1 MPWGRIL
8 PIIMLCILI
17 LICICILWRRP
28 KEGFQAAPPFTCNAG
43 ETQIPCPDGRQAMCC
58 QKNGDYSVYNKIR
71 KADGSAPTAPESSRL
86 LSNYKPADTLS
97 EAYKADTVIR
107 EAYEAYQEAADEA
120 DMANDED
127 PTVEPPPEA
136 LPDVGTSLG
145 TLDSSI
151 SSVPWDSD
159 NSSMLQKDT
168 VWGYVSPEASKSIW
182 NKAYYMNLF
191 GDLANISTDESGKFT
206 YQSPVLGIEVNDPQ
220 AGAAAA
226 VGDFLIMNVVA
237 PAIQNSISNISP
249 IELQPSTRKLDK
261 PITKVQRPVG
271 PHLKSKMGGG
281 KFKALRKA
289 MSNRF
294 TKWFAKKMQTF
305 MAKFM
310 IKKAA
315 LIASLQATAVSI
327 GIATMGAGLPQAQ
340 SVVAM
345 VSTILEV
352 LGNITMAISIV
363 MAPVL
368 EQLIDGEGMCP
379 NDYKALDK
387 VIPVPANTF
396 ISMFI
401 PVIGDIVDLFYPYVC
416 FRKPRD
422 ELTAGLASFVG
433 GQFPVALA
441 LFITAAVKDAQENT
455 PWVVTKKRLESQPY
469 TEDNTLS
476 VAFTNQIQPAL
487 DGNGVGIIPPPLENF
502 QIQAPD
508 GSKKARDWC
517 NFANPIMLDRMA
529 NFYYKQASAY
539 REMNEDGTVTFTY
552 ISRFLGVVASS
563 ELSCDVACAM
573 TTVTF
578 DPAQGNKVD
587 VSVDTP
593 FYRRF
598 YFIKDPTDTQGY
610 FTVTGCTHQDETAP
624 DATAVSSDEGANY
637 VPSLPKVFNVS
648 RITPAINVNQ
658 ILAGVGTGVI
668 GFGLQAYG
676 GLMGA
681 VVNAAGSS
689 YINEGLLKASYLAIK
704 PGQALPEGAYI
715 YQKAP
720 NNLILQS
727 TNEYFNID
735 RGAVIESSYGYAPEI
750 NFCVG
755 SQVSMEQCTDQTRLR
770 SVVDKYHAENPTR
783 RIKIIRTI
791 EPRGVDACYYKWD
804 ETAYT
809 ADTNDES
816 IDYQSKEILLYYK
829 IMDTTTCVWGMDRF
843 AAYETAPEAY
853 KQPRTI
859 PIPVAARKPGQGI
872 YKYPTRKAVVDKLG
886 NTTWV
891 PMHPPTP
898 FVVPRPLPPK
908 TTLGGGTAT
917 CDSRKQIEKCITD
930 FNSAHTNR
938 KIQAVKAAWTAK
950 ADRCD
955 YLVDMLRVS
964 GDKRVIQRESVA
976 IKLNIET
983 VGKDSGFTRVS
994 DGSDK
999 INSGTFIQP
1008 ETPLLSTPD
1017 TSGGILGYKAVIAAL
1032 QTTFNNII
1040 KPIVLQKPE
1049 AKLPEI
1055 ANAAN
1060 RSIETLSQLIFNNQ
1074 TLKACPEKKCSDPD
1088 ILAAIYTTY
1097 NTDNN
1102 PTEQYEVDV
1111 HTMTKILKAGVASE
1125 TECDV
1130 IFQDQNQS
1138 YEDILFEPTKIVNTG
1153 MSYRFKLT
1161 PTGAPCSGVPYKVL
1175 PNDYKDVSGAAIGVR
1190 SDSTTIYD
1198 TNTQNIGF
1206 RVPLTTVDCRK
1217 AAILSGIKNYLNKY
1231 NAENNI
1237 GETHTYKTFD
1247 WSFNAGLNTCEYKVT
1262 KDLKRGRTTEK
1273 NVETYLRVDTTA
1285 MEVEEYNLEDI
1296 DIDDDGFASQDG
1308 EEIILPFLASYD
1320 DTTMSPKVNAI
1331 SINFP

>member
-1 MPWGRIL
+1 MPWGRVL

-17 LICICILWRRP
+17 LICICILWWKP
-28 KEGFQAAPPFTCNAG
+28 KEGFQVQSPPPFTCRAG
-43 ETQIPCPDGRQAMCC
+43 ETQIPCPDGRQAICC
-58 QKNGDYSVYNKIR
+58 QNNGDYSIYNQIR
-71 KADGSAPTAPESSRL
+71 KQDGPAPTAPAAARL
-86 LSNYKPADTLS
+86 LVNYKPVDTLS
-97 EAYKADTVIR
+97 DAYKADTVVR
-107 EAYEAYQEAADEA
+107 EAYQEYQDAVDEA
-120 DMANDED
+120 DEENEVD
-127 PTVEPPPEA
+127 PTLEPPPEL

-151 SSVPWDSD
+151 SNIPWDSD
-159 NSSMLQKDT
+159 NASALQKDT

-191 GDLANISTDESGKFT
+191 GDLGNISSDESGRFT
-206 YQSPVLGIEVNDPQ
+206 YQSPVMGISVRDKN

-226 VGDFLIMNVVA
+226 VGDFLIMNAVA
-237 PAIQNSISNISP
+237 PAIQNRLSTP
-249 IELQPSTRKLDK
+249 IQLTPSTQRLQT

-271 PHLKSKMGGG
+271 PHLKSKVGGG
-281 KFKALRKA
+281 KFSALRKA
-289 MSNRF
+289 MSNRY
-294 TKWFAKKMQTF
+294 TKWFSKKMQSF
-305 MAKFM
+305 MGKFM

-315 LIASLQATAVSI
+315 LIGSLQATAVAT
-327 GIATMGAGLPQAQ
+327 GIATAGAGLPQAQ

-345 VSTILEV
+345 VSAVLEV
-352 LGNITMAISIV
+352 LSLITMAISII

-387 VIPVPANTF
+387 VIPVPAQSF

-422 ELTAGLASFVG
+422 ELTAGLVCFVA
-433 GQFPVALA
+433 GQFPAALP
-441 LFITAAVKDAQENT
+441 LFITAAVKDTQENT
-455 PWVVTKKRLESQPY
+455 PWIVTKKRLESQPY

-476 VAFTNQIQPAL
+476 VAFTNQIQPAI

-502 QIQAPD
+502 QIQNAD
-508 GSKKARDWC
+508 GSKSERDWC

-529 NFYYKQASAY
+529 NFYYKNASAY
-539 REMNEDGTVTFTY
+539 KETNDDGTVTFSY

-563 ELSCDVACAM
+563 ELSCDVACAI
-573 TTVTF
+573 TKVTF
-578 DPAQGNKVD
+578 DPANGDKVD
-587 VSVDTP
+587 VVTDTP

-598 YFIKDPTDTQGY
+598 YFVKEANDPQGY
-610 FTVTGCTHQDETAP
+610 FTVTGCTYDDDTAP
-624 DATAVSSDEGANY
+624 DATAVSSEEGANY
-637 VPSLPKVFNVS
+637 VPSLPKVFNVR
-648 RITPAINVNQ
+648 RITPAVNVNQ
-658 ILAGVGTGVI
+658 ILAGVGTGII
-668 GFGLQAYG
+668 GFGLQAGG
-676 GLMGA
+676 GLLGA
-681 VVNAAGSS
+681 VVNAVASS
-689 YINEGLLKASYLAIK
+689 KIEEGLLKASEKAIK
-704 PGQALPEGAYI
+704 PGQPLPEGAYI
-715 YQKAP
+715 YQAGP

-727 TNEYFNID
+727 TSEYFNID
-735 RGAVIESSYGYAPEI
+735 RGAVIESSFGYAPEI

-755 SQVSMEQCTDQTRLR
+755 SQVSVDQCTDQLRLR
-770 SVVDKYHAENPTR
+770 SMVDKYHAENPTR
-783 RIKIIRTI
+783 RIKIIRVI

-804 ETAYT
+804 ETAYV

-843 AAYETAPEAY
+843 GPYETAADVY

-891 PMHPPTP
+891 PIHPSKP
-898 FVVPRPLPPK
+898 FIVPRTLPPK
-908 TTLGGGTAT
+908 ATLGGGTGT
-917 CDSRKQIEKCITD
+917 CDSRKQIEQCITD
-930 FNSAHTNR
+930 FNKAHTDR

-950 ADRCD
+950 PDRCD

-964 GDKRVIQRESVA
+964 GEKRVIQRESVA
-976 IKLNIET
+976 IQ
-983 VGKDSGFTRVS
+983 VKDAGSGLFTRVS

-1008 ETPLLSTPD
+1008 ETPFLSTPD
-1017 TSGGILGYKAVIAAL
+1017 TSGGIFGYKAVITAL

-1049 AKLPEI
+1049 VKLPEI
-1055 ANAAN
+1055 ATAAN
-1060 RSIETLSQLIFNNQ
+1060 RGIESLSQLIFNNQ
-1074 TLKACPEKKCSDPD
+1074 TLKACPAKKCSDPD
-1088 ILAAIYTTY
+1088 ILAAIYTRY

-1111 HTMTKILKAGVASE
+1111 HTMTRILKAGVASE

-1138 YEDILFEPTKIVNTG
+1138 FSDLLLEPTSIVNTG

-1161 PTGAPCSGVPYKVL
+1161 PTGDACSGVPYKVL

-1198 TNTQNIGF
+1198 ANTNNIGF
-1206 RVPLTTVDCRK
+1206 RVPLSTVDCRK
-1217 AAILSGIKNYLNKY
+1217 PAILTAIKNYLNTY
-1231 NAENNI
+1231 NVDNNP
-1237 GETHTYKTFD
+1237 GEIHTYKTVD
-1247 WSFNAGLNTCEYKVT
+1247 WSLNVGQNTCEYKIT
-1262 KDLKRGRTTEK
+1262 KDMKVGKTLEK
-1273 NVETYLRVDTTA
+1273 NIETYLRVDTTT
-1285 MEVEEYNLEDI
+1285 MEVEEYNLDYIEIDDEGYATEDGEDI
-1296 DIDDDGFASQDG
+1296 T
-1308 EEIILPFLASYD
+1308 LPFLASYEEA
-1320 DTTMSPKVNAI
+1320 TMSPKVNAI